1 MLQKYCV
8 TTRELSHY
16 IEDTLG
22 KNESCILD
30 SHIKMTHDFA
40 LQSALISKINDGMC
54 AEQATADICDMYIE
68 RFISADQDFLRQ
80 LAVDVKDVR
89 LCILNLLLGIDN
101 VNVEDLGEDTI
112 LIGKE
117 LTPSIIARTD
127 RKHTKGIVVESGSPQ
142 SHSAQLVRAL
152 NIPGITYAENIHNL
166 IKDGEAVTVDGS
178 TGTIIVE

>member
-1 MLQKYCV
+1 M
-8 TTRELSHY
+8 
-16 IEDTLG
+16 
-22 KNESCILD
+22 
-30 SHIKMTHDFA
+30 
-40 LQSALISKINDGMC
+40 
-54 AEQATADICDMYIE
+54 
-68 RFISADQDFLRQ
+68 
-80 LAVDVKDVR
+80 
-89 LCILNLLLGIDN
+89 
-101 VNVEDLGEDTI
+101 EDLGEDTI

>member
-1 MLQKYCV
+1 
-8 TTRELSHY
+8 
-16 IEDTLG
+16 
-22 KNESCILD
+22 
-30 SHIKMTHDFA
+30 
-40 LQSALISKINDGMC
+40 MC

-127 RKHTKGIVVESGSPQ
+127 RKHTKGIVVESGSPK

-166 IKDGEAVTVDGS
+166 IKDGETVTVDGS